1 MNNNMVCVM
10 MMVMLVKMMRQY
22 QKKSENLMF
31 SMRGKDYLIQLTTTK
46 RPGQS
51 IKHELK
57 NFVNIFVVDN
67 ILPEGR

>member
-22 QKKSENLMF
+22 QKSENLF
-31 SMRGKDYLIQLTTTK
+31 SKRVIDYLIQLTTTK

-57 NFVNIFVVDN
+57 NFVNVFVVDN

>member
-10 MMVMLVKMMRQY
+10 MMAMLVKMMRQY

-57 NFVNIFVVDN
+57 NFVNMFVADN

>member
-57 NFVNIFVVDN
+57 NFVNMFVADN

>member
-1 MNNNMVCVM
+1 MNNNIVCVM

-22 QKKSENLMF
+22 QKSENLMF
-31 SMRGKDYLIQLTTTK
+31 SMRGIDYLIQLTTTK